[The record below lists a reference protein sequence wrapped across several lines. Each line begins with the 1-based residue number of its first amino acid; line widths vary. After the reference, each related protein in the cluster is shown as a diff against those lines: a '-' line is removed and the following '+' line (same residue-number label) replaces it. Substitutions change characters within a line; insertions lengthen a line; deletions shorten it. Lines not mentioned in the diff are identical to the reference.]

1 MIKLTN
7 MKIINI
13 RKSLALIMVVTIA
26 VPMLTASCKGG
37 KGRGGEV
44 PVRDTIPLSLK
55 LNRLCYI

>member
-13 RKSLALIMVVTIA
+13 RKSLELIMVVTIA

-44 PVRDTIPLSLK
+44 PVRDTIPLK
-55 LNRLCYI
+55 PQV